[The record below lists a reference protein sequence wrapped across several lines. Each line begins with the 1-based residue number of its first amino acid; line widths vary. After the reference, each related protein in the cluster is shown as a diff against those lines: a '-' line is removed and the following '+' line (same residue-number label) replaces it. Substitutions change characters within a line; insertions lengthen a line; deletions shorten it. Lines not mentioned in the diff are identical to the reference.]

1 MEKLINNIFRQLPL
15 NLLMSI
21 KMEENEK
28 LDINVLQ
35 KRFNELKKEVIKNTQ
50 NPSLINLFL

>member
-1 MEKLINNIFRQLPL
+1 
-15 NLLMSI
+15 MSI

-28 LDINVLQ
+28 LDIKLLQ

>member
-1 MEKLINNIFRQLPL
+1 MK
-15 NLLMSI
+15 
-21 KMEENEK
+21 ENEK
-28 LDINVLQ
+28 LDIKLLQ